1 MPSPQHR
8 VTSNRAPRHLAQT
21 ALAGERMTSHS
32 AQWGSVNRSARDER
46 FEYRRDTRCFIEL
59 AGFMSVTSGEVVRHR
74 VHGCAFDRLPGRRG
88 MNDLTASGVDPHML
102 PAVVQ
107 DHVTRL

>member
-8 VTSNRAPRHLAQT
+8 VTSNRAPPRHLAQT

-59 AGFMSVTSGEVVRHR
+59 VGFMSVTSGEVVRHR

-88 MNDLTASGVDPHML
+88 GVNDLTASGVDPPHA
-102 PAVVQ
+102 PPP
-107 DHVTRL
+107 